1 MPRRGRREWERRPA
15 WEGEAGH
22 RGSTPVSPCR
32 RRRPRCD
39 PALLLCLELEIRSGE
54 EGRGSAA
61 GGWTCQRCRRP
72 EAALVLALCRE
83 DLPCSEVE
91 SEERGAG
98 ARRRRKGGARE
109 EGAACRL
116 AGWDFGRER
125 EKWGN
130 GCGWRAGGQR
140 EEESM
145 TSGSRVGVVLMKE
158 RNKG

>member
-1 MPRRGRREWERRPA
+1 
-15 WEGEAGH
+15 
-22 RGSTPVSPCR
+22 
-32 RRRPRCD
+32 
-39 PALLLCLELEIRSGE
+39 LELEIRSGE

-72 EAALVLALCRE
+72 EAALVPALCRE

-109 EGAACRL
+109 EGAAYRL

-125 EKWGN
+125 EMGEWVRVEGRWAKRGGEYDEWVP
-130 GCGWRAGGQR
+130 CG
-140 EEESM
+140 
-145 TSGSRVGVVLMKE
+145 GSFDEGEK
-158 RNKG
+158 